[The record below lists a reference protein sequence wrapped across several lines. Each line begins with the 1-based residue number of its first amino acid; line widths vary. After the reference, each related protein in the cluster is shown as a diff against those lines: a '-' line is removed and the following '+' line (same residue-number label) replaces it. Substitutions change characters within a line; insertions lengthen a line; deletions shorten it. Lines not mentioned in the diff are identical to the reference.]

1 MAGSAVTRRSE
12 CDKLDAEEGHP
23 MPVTIAS
30 LGLDKLSREERLALV
45 QELWDSIAAEPGPSL
60 LTDAQRKELLRRAD
74 EDDANPDDVIP
85 WEEVKAKARA
95 GFKS

>member
-1 MAGSAVTRRSE
+1 M
-12 CDKLDAEEGHP
+12 EENP
-23 MPVTIAS
+23 MPVTLAS
-30 LGLDKLSREERLALV
+30 LGLDKLSRDERLALV

-60 LTDAQRKELLRRAD
+60 LTEAQREELLRRAD

>member
-1 MAGSAVTRRSE
+1 
-12 CDKLDAEEGHP
+12 
-23 MPVTIAS
+23 MPATIAS
-30 LGLDKLSREERLALV
+30 LGLDKLSRDERLALAH
-45 QELWDSIAAEPGPSL
+45 ELLDRVTAEAGPPQ
-60 LTDAQRKELLRRAD
+60 LTEAQLRELLRRAD